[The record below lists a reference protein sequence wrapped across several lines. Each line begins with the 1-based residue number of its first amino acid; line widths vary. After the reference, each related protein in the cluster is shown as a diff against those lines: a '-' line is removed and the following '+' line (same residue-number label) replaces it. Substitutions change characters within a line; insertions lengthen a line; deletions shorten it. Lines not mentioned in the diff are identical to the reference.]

1 MPTPEQHAVLSAS
14 SSARWLNCTASAR
27 LAEKCPRQDTAYTTA
42 GTLAHKLAELKA
54 RKYFCGPMSLKDYRA
69 ELAVIQKDPAYDKGM
84 DSATDL
90 YLDHLKELT
99 MAYDGRPFVALE
111 SRVDYSDWA
120 PEGFGTADC
129 LIISADKLCVVDY
142 KNGAGVDVSAEDN
155 SQMKLYA
162 LGALKLYAPIYGDS
176 IQTISLSIVQPHAG
190 GVKRWETTREDLMF
204 WGKHTV
210 WPRAQL
216 AFHGEGTPKP
226 GEWCEKTFCPMRHQ
240 CRAYGDW
247 AAKLAFLPQTPPE
260 QLSPEDLGERFAL
273 VKRIEAYA
281 KSLKDYV
288 EKQLLAGASIPGCKL
303 VAGRSSRAW
312 LNGTDAAFDQLRAR
326 GISDAML
333 YTKEPVT
340 VAGLEKLLGAKLFKE
355 QAEDLVMKLPGK
367 PAAVLES
374 DKRPAYTAAA
384 AAFAES

>member
-54 RKYFCGPMSLKDYRA
+54 RKYFCGPMSQKDYRA
-69 ELAVIQKDPAYDKGM
+69 ELAIIQKDPAYDKGM

-142 KNGAGVDVSAEDN
+142 KNGAGVDVPAEDN

-176 IQTISLSIVQPHAG
+176 IQVISLSIVQPHAG

-273 VKRIEAYA
+273 VKRIETYA

-288 EKQLLAGASIPGCKL
+288 EKQLLAGVSIPGCKL

-367 PAAVLES
+367 PAAV
-374 DKRPAYTAAA
+374 
-384 AAFAES
+384 

>member
-54 RKYFCGPMSLKDYRA
+54 RKYFCGPMSQKDYRA

-84 DSATDL
+84 DGATDL

-142 KNGAGVDVSAEDN
+142 KNGAGVDVPAEDN

-260 QLSPEDLGERFAL
+260 QLRRSRRALCAGQAHRGIRKITQGLCGKAASRGGEHPRLQAGCGAF
-273 VKRIEAYA
+273 
-281 KSLKDYV
+281 
-288 EKQLLAGASIPGCKL
+288 LAGMAERHGCGVRSAACPRHLGRDALHERAGHGCGAGKAARCEALQGASRGSCNEAAGQTGGSFGKRQAPG
-303 VAGRSSRAW
+303 VHSR
-312 LNGTDAAFDQLRAR
+312 RCR
-326 GISDAML
+326 IC
-333 YTKEPVT
+333 
-340 VAGLEKLLGAKLFKE
+340 
-355 QAEDLVMKLPGK
+355 
-367 PAAVLES
+367 
-374 DKRPAYTAAA
+374 
-384 AAFAES
+384 

>member
-1 MPTPEQHAVLSAS
+1 MPTPDQHAVLSAS

-54 RKYFCGPMSLKDYRA
+54 RKYFCGPMSQKDYRA
-69 ELAVIQKDPAYDKGM
+69 ELAIIQKDPAYDKGM

-142 KNGAGVDVSAEDN
+142 KNGAGVDVPAEDN

-176 IQTISLSIVQPHAG
+176 IQVISLSIVQPHAG

-273 VKRIEAYA
+273 VKRIETYA

-303 VAGRSSRAW
+303 VAG
-312 LNGTDAAFDQLRAR
+312 LRWR
-326 GISDAML
+326 G
-333 YTKEPVT
+333 
-340 VAGLEKLLGAKLFKE
+340 
-355 QAEDLVMKLPGK
+355 
-367 PAAVLES
+367 
-374 DKRPAYTAAA
+374 
-384 AAFAES
+384 

>member
-54 RKYFCGPMSLKDYRA
+54 RKYFCGPMSQKDYRA

-142 KNGAGVDVSAEDN
+142 KNGAGVDVPAEDN

-176 IQTISLSIVQPHAG
+176 IQAISLSIVQPHAG

-216 AFHGEGTPKP
+216 AFHGEV
-226 GEWCEKTFCPMRHQ
+226 R
-240 CRAYGDW
+240 R
-247 AAKLAFLPQTPPE
+247 
-260 QLSPEDLGERFAL
+260 
-273 VKRIEAYA
+273 
-281 KSLKDYV
+281 
-288 EKQLLAGASIPGCKL
+288 
-303 VAGRSSRAW
+303 SRA
-312 LNGTDAAFDQLRAR
+312 NGARRPSARCGINAAPTETGQRSWRFCRRPRPNGSAPK
-326 GISDAML
+326 ISANALHWSSASRHTRNLSRTM
-333 YTKEPVT
+333 
-340 VAGLEKLLGAKLFKE
+340 
-355 QAEDLVMKLPGK
+355 
-367 PAAVLES
+367 
-374 DKRPAYTAAA
+374 
-384 AAFAES
+384 